1 VDLDKSGSID
11 YSEFVAATMK
21 MKDLNIEKSLMQAF
35 KIFDIDGNG
44 KITFNEIKEIIGND
58 LAQQD
63 DEIWKEVLK

>member
-1 VDLDKSGSID
+1 MDLDKSGSID